1 MQAQIDSSKAGAE
14 IGLISAVQTETEA
27 SNAIENENENDS
39 FLTINVPDLSNT
51 IMPTGAGAFGF
62 FPGMIAQISA
72 ETDDFL
78 QDDTVSLH
86 A

>member
-27 SNAIENENENDS
+27 SSAIENENDS

>member
-1 MQAQIDSSKAGAE
+1 
-14 IGLISAVQTETEA
+14 
-27 SNAIENENENDS
+27 
-39 FLTINVPDLSNT
+39 
-51 IMPTGAGAFGF
+51 MPTGAGAFGF